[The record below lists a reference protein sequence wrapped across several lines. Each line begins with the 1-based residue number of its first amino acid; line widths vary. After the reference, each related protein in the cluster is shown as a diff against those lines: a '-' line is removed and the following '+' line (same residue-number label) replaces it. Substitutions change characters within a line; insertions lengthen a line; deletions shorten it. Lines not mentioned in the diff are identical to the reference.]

1 MLRSRRNRP
10 GVCRHGT
17 CLHANFKNSFT
28 LEIIVDMFIFDV
40 KVEVSKSFYVYLNV
54 MIHFVN
60 LCDTL
65 LYWIRSR
72 QAGRYRLPCHP
83 SCRRP
88 ALGLE
93 ITRSPGTPGSGD
105 SDSIGLERCGNIT
118 GDITLMI
125 LRIFR
130 NLKISEI
137 RGILVNNM
145 LLLVNHP

>member
-1 MLRSRRNRP
+1 MVL
-10 GVCRHGT
+10 VLHG
-17 CLHANFKNSFT
+17 NFNNNFT
-28 LEIIVDMFIFDV
+28 LEIIVDMFMFDV
-40 KVEVSKSFYVYLNV
+40 KVEVSKSFNVYLNV
-54 MIHFVN
+54 MIHFVK
-60 LCDTL
+60 LCDRL
-65 LYWIRSR
+65 MYWTRSSC

-118 GDITLMI
+118 GGITLMI
-125 LRIFR
+125 PTIFQ

-137 RGILVNNM
+137 R
-145 LLLVNHP
+145 